1 MAIDFKSNINLGG
14 LQLQKAALHPLSA
27 APSGPSEGQVY
38 WNTDSD
44 KLYVSDGTAWIDVSG
59 DVRQIDAGGGI
70 SVSGGSGG
78 TATVSLSHLGLESLT
93 AIGGEAPV
101 DSIFFYDVSA
111 STSAY
116 LTCSTSTGIEIS
128 GTVLQ
133 LDSIPNASLA
143 NSGITVTGGA
153 GLTATAGATA
163 LGGTTT
169 VDVGQGT
176 GIDVTTNA
184 VAVKGASALTDDTL
198 VMWDDTNGKFIDSP
212 LSDDGTSVTVGDS
225 RNLII
230 AGNLTVQGAT
240 TTVDSNTVNIGDN
253 ILVLNAD
260 EAGTP
265 SQDAGIEVER
275 GTGTNASFL
284 WIEGDDYWKTSGDF
298 AIGNIAEITSVP
310 AVSKFLIATGSNGI
324 TKYATLNNVA
334 SSLGM
339 GNHTILLD
347 AANRDN
353 VQKNTDGDVYE
364 VHHGLGTKF
373 VTVTILHAT
382 TFEEVMVKTTR
393 ETTNKVKVH
402 FAVAPSDGDYI
413 CMTSK
418 VGVEDTGN
426 IGANFGDTG
435 GGGTEAP

>member
-212 LSDDGTSVTVGDS
+212 LSDDGTSVTVGGS
-225 RNLII
+225 RNLVI